1 MGNMTNDENWAARE
15 RLRMIEVLL
24 WWRGWIRRSDLIEHF
39 GISPAQAS
47 SDIQRL
53 LELNSTGVT
62 YHTARKR
69 YEAGE
74 KFSCVVHQPLWE
86 EALSLLP
93 GATPERKV
101 ISFTTE
107 TSSDSVVDSVQPL
120 RRTVKEN
127 VLRRIYLA
135 LRGKQSL
142 EVRYLSVNS
151 SSRRWR
157 KIIPRGFG
165 WDGNRWH
172 VRAWDVEAEQWKD
185 FVLGRM
191 EDCRWPTTAGEE
203 PPRDADWETF
213 VTLKIKPNRK
223 LDKAAQD
230 AIRLDYGMSNQG
242 LTLRVRKAME
252 LYWRRHLHLT
262 VESQVIDRLE
272 CDS

>member
-24 WWRGWIRRSDLIEHF
+24 WWRGWIRRTDLIDYF

-47 SDIQRL
+47 SDLQRFM
-53 LELNSTGVT
+53 ELNSTGVT
-62 YHTARKR
+62 YHTVRKR

-74 KFSCVVHQPLWE
+74 TFACVVHEPQWE

-93 GATPERKV
+93 GAVPERRITSV
-101 ISFTTE
+101 TTE
-107 TSSDSVVDSVQPL
+107 TSAEAVVDSVQPL
-120 RRTVKEN
+120 RRTIKEN

-135 LRGKQSL
+135 LRGKQAV

-157 KIIPRGFG
+157 KIVPGGFG

-172 VRAWDVEAEQWKD
+172 VRAWDAEAELWKD

-191 EDCRWPTTAGEE
+191 EDCRWPIALKEE
-203 PPRDADWETF
+203 LPRDIDWETF

-230 AIRLDYGMSNQG
+230 AIRLDYGMGNQG

-252 LYWRRHLHLT
+252 LYWRRRLDLT
-262 VESQVIDRLE
+262 DDSQVIDRLE

>member
-1 MGNMTNDENWAARE
+1 MGNVTNDENWAARE
-15 RLRMIEVLL
+15 RVRMTEVLL
-24 WWRGWIRRSDLIEHF
+24 WWRGWIRRTDLIDYF

-47 SDIQRL
+47 SDLQRF

-74 KFSCVVHQPLWE
+74 TFSCVVHEPQWE

-93 GATPERKV
+93 GAVPERRA
-101 ISFTTE
+101 
-107 TSSDSVVDSVQPL
+107 SSRATDSSAEAVVDSVQPL
-120 RRTVKEN
+120 RRTIKEN
-127 VLRRIYLA
+127 VQRRIYLA
-135 LRGKQSL
+135 LRGKQAV

-157 KIIPRGFG
+157 KIVPRGFG

-172 VRAWDVEAEQWKD
+172 VRAWDAEAEQWKD

-191 EDCRWPTTAGEE
+191 EDCRWPTALSEE
-203 PPRDADWETF
+203 PPRDVDWETF

-230 AIRLDYGMSNQG
+230 AIRLDFGMGNQG

-252 LYWRRHLHLT
+252 LYWRRRLHLAGDD
-262 VESQVIDRLE
+262 QVIERLE
-272 CDS
+272 CEG

>member
-24 WWRGWIRRSDLIEHF
+24 WWRGWIRRTDLIDYF

-47 SDIQRL
+47 SDLQRY
-53 LELNSTGVT
+53 LELNGTAVL

-74 KFSCVVHQPLWE
+74 AFFCEVHEPQWE
-86 EALSLLP
+86 EALALLP
-93 GATPERKV
+93 GAVPERRATATDV
-101 ISFTTE
+101 EASAE
-107 TSSDSVVDSVQPL
+107 AVVDSVQPL
-120 RRTVKEN
+120 RRKVKES
-127 VLRRIYLA
+127 VQRRIYLA
-135 LRGKQSL
+135 LRGKQAV

-157 KIIPRGFG
+157 KIVPRGFG

-172 VRAWDVEAEQWKD
+172 VRAWDAEAGLWKD

-191 EDCRWPTTAGEE
+191 EDCRWPEALTEE
-203 PPRDADWETF
+203 PPRDVDWETF
-213 VTLKIKPNRK
+213 ITLKIKPNRK

-230 AIRLDYGMSNQG
+230 AIRLDYGMGNQG

-252 LYWRRHLHLT
+252 LYWKRRLHLT
-262 VESQVIDRLE
+262 DDTKVLDRLE
-272 CDS
+272 YDS

>member
-1 MGNMTNDENWAARE
+1 MGNATNDENWAARE
-15 RLRMIEVLL
+15 RLRMTEVLL
-24 WWRGWIRRSDLIEHF
+24 WWRGWIRRTDLIDYF

-47 SDIQRL
+47 SDLQRF

-62 YHTARKR
+62 YHTVRKR

-74 KFSCVVHQPLWE
+74 TFSCVVHEPQWE

-93 GATPERKV
+93 GAVPERRAT
-101 ISFTTE
+101 STAPE
-107 TSSDSVVDSVQPL
+107 TSAEAVVDSVQPL
-120 RRTVKEN
+120 RRSMKEN
-127 VLRRIYLA
+127 VQRRIYLA
-135 LRGKQSL
+135 LRGKQAV

-157 KIIPRGFG
+157 KIVPSGFG

-172 VRAWDVEAEQWKD
+172 VRAWDAEAELWKD

-191 EDCRWPTTAGEE
+191 EDCRWPIALKEE
-203 PPRDADWETF
+203 PPRDVDWETF

-230 AIRLDYGMSNQG
+230 AIRLDYGMGNQG

-252 LYWRRHLHLT
+252 LYWRRRLHLT
-262 VESQVIDRLE
+262 DDSHVVDRLE